1 MLDAVGQFIS
11 SGWLYSALLWTAIA
25 STIIII
31 IVILS
36 ENRNPVKSL
45 AWVTVLLLLPVA
57 GIVLYL
63 FFGRNIKNR
72 RMISRSNRRRLRR
85 RGSRVPRRTATEERL
100 SERSRRQLNLG
111 RSTTGAQFYE
121 GNAVTVFTDGASK
134 FEALAADLEKA
145 RTSICLQYYIFA
157 DDNTGLRIADIL
169 MRKAREGLDVRVLY
183 DHVGSLGTS
192 NRFFR
197 TLRDAGVK
205 VHPFFRVAFPNLGA
219 HVNWRN
225 HRKIVT
231 IDGATGYIGG
241 MNIADRYA
249 AKGARPWRDTHVR
262 LQGPAVA
269 ALQFSFAVDWSFTSG
284 ELIDDFA
291 NIPLPAVCGDIG
303 AQVVTSGPMDT
314 WSNIAMIFHKA
325 IASAQQRVYI
335 QTPYFLPT
343 EGLLRALESAA
354 LAKTDV
360 RIMMPRTSDSRML
373 TYASASY
380 IAECLRAG
388 IKVYFY
394 EKGMLHAKT
403 LLVDDE
409 LVSIGSANFDFR
421 SFDYNFE
428 SNIFFYDKALNARMA
443 ALFADDL
450 RHCTRVQA
458 AVWRRRSL
466 GAKTA
471 ESLLRLLAPVL

>member
-1 MLDAVGQFIS
+1 MLDAAGQFITG
-11 SGWLYSALLWTAIA
+11 GWLYSTLLWIALA
-25 STIIII
+25 STVIII

-45 AWVTVLLLLPVA
+45 AWVTVLLLLPVV
-57 GIVLYL
+57 GIILYL

-85 RGSRVPRRTATEERL
+85 HEKRRAGSVAELALTG
-100 SERSRRQLNLG
+100 RSRRQLSLG
-111 RSTTGAQFYE
+111 RSLTGAQFYE
-121 GNAVTVFTDGASK
+121 GNDVKVFTDGTAK
-134 FEALAADLEKA
+134 FDSLIADLEGA
-145 RTSICLQYYIFA
+145 RKSINLQYYIFA
-157 DDNTGLRIADIL
+157 DDNIGNRIADVL
-169 MRKAREGLDVRVLY
+169 KRKAAEGLDVRVLY

-192 NRFFR
+192 NKFFR
-197 TLRDAGVK
+197 SLRRSGVD
-205 VHPFFRVAFPNLGA
+205 VHPFFRVTFPNLGA

-231 IDGATGYIGG
+231 IDGTTGYIGG
-241 MNIADRYA
+241 MNIADRYID
-249 AKGARPWRDTHVR
+249 GVDRPWRDTHVR
-262 LQGPAVA
+262 ISGPAVA

-284 ELIDDFA
+284 QLIDDFA
-291 NIPLPAVCGDIG
+291 SIAAPEPCGTIG
-303 AQVVTSGPMDT
+303 AQIVTSGPMDN
-314 WSNIAMIFHKA
+314 WSNIAMIFHRA
-325 IASAQQRVYI
+325 IASAQKRVFI

-354 LAKTDV
+354 LAKVDV
-360 RIMMPRTSDSRML
+360 RLMMPRRSDSRML
-373 TYASASY
+373 SFASASY

-394 EKGMLHAKT
+394 DAGMLHAKT

-409 LVSIGSANFDFR
+409 MVSIGSANFDFR

-428 SNIFFYDKALNARMA
+428 SNVFFYNRELNEKMARQ
-443 ALFADDL
+443 FADDL
-450 RHCTRVQA
+450 TMCHRVEP

-466 GAKTA
+466 GKKTA
-471 ESLLRLLAPVL
+471 ESILRLLSPVL